1 MDEKYHQREM
11 QLQNV
16 VDDVTQRSRQEIISL
31 QRKND
36 VLIAKKN
43 SEIQRFRMEF
53 LIASPNPSAPLSPE
67 PQDMTDPLSVTTKV
81 CNLPHATILIG
92 VLLNEL
98 TK

>member
-43 SEIQRFRMEF
+43 SEIQRFRME
-53 LIASPNPSAPLSPE
+53 LDALLNAVQNVKNTRRASP
-67 PQDMTDPLSVTTKV
+67 
-81 CNLPHATILIG
+81 
-92 VLLNEL
+92 
-98 TK
+98 

>member
-1 MDEKYHQREM
+1 MDEKYHQRET

-43 SEIQRFRMEF
+43 SEIQRFRME
-53 LIASPNPSAPLSPE
+53 LDALLNAVQNVKNTRRASP
-67 PQDMTDPLSVTTKV
+67 
-81 CNLPHATILIG
+81 
-92 VLLNEL
+92 
-98 TK
+98 

>member
-43 SEIQRFRMEF
+43 SEIQRFRME
-53 LIASPNPSAPLSPE
+53 LDALLNAVKNVKNTRRASP
-67 PQDMTDPLSVTTKV
+67 
-81 CNLPHATILIG
+81 
-92 VLLNEL
+92 
-98 TK
+98 

>member
-43 SEIQRFRMEF
+43 SEIQRFRME
-53 LIASPNPSAPLSPE
+53 LDA
-67 PQDMTDPLSVTTKV
+67 
-81 CNLPHATILIG
+81 
-92 VLLNEL
+92 LLNAVQNV
-98 TK
+98 K